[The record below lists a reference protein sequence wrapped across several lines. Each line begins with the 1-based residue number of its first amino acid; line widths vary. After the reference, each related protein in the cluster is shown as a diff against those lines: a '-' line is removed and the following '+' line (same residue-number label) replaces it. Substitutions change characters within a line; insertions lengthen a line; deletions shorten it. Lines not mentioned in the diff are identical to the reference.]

1 MTARKIATPTTTIQ
15 NALDVALSAIK
26 KNNKDVPSA
35 LAVIIAEKKGAHGT
49 FTADSWQDNAGEHEG
64 SARHEI
70 KLNPVSFALGAEQ
83 VLTTL
88 IHECGH
94 ALAHATGVKD
104 TSRQGRFHNAKFRD
118 IATQMGLV
126 TEDDKS
132 IGTRTPSMMDST
144 KATYAKELEVIAS
157 ALTTF
162 RKPTVK
168 LKAPKTTVRVSCS
181 CGNPVTVPIKWFD
194 EVMSV
199 TLPCDICGEYYEEV
213 S

>member
-1 MTARKIATPTTTIQ
+1 MTSRKIATPTTNIQ

-26 KNNKDVPSA
+26 RHNPNVPSA

-49 FTADSWQDNAGEHEG
+49 FTPDSWQDNAGEHSG

-70 KLNPVSFALGAEQ
+70 KLNPVSFSLGAEQ

-94 ALAHATGVKD
+94 ALAHATGIKD
-104 TSRQGRFHNAKFRD
+104 TSRQGRFHNTKFRE
-118 IATQMGLV
+118 IATKMGLV
-126 TEDDKS
+126 TEEDSS
-132 IGTRTPSMMDST
+132 IGTRTPDMMDST
-144 KATYAKELEVIAS
+144 KALYAKEIAIIAD

-162 RKPTVK
+162 RKPTS
-168 LKAPKTTVRVSCS
+168 KAKAKKTTVRVGCS
-181 CGNPVTVPIKWFD
+181 CGNPVTVPIKWFE

-199 TLPCDICGEYYEEV
+199 TLPCDICGEYYEAV
-213 S
+213 